1 MKKTVKRIAAMLV
14 IAMLALSLT
23 ACSDEALL
31 LLRGIVTA
39 TAPVTEVTPIGGAD
53 EPTVILLQGADETR
67 PDPVGAWNC
76 TNYKELLLEAMEAQG
91 IDRAQAEE
99 MLAAAGETGV
109 TVIFGEDNTFTIT
122 ITAAGQSMAQTG
134 TWTAVDNGISATI
147 DGDTQVFLW
156 NGDKLMLPDD
166 EDIGIGKVYLI
177 FEKAE
182 DAEAAAETVTP
193 IGGADEPA
201 VTVLQGAEKN
211 RPDPVG
217 VWKDTDCYDA
227 MVVVAMGLGY
237 SEEEAEELA
246 AALGDAVYTVTLN
259 PDKTGT
265 VCFETA
271 FNTTKENFTWT
282 ADDEAITLTGD
293 DGSTS
298 VMRWDGGKLLYEYEG
313 LQLVLEKEENTVSP
327 APEAGEK
334 SPVGIWEVTNLRQ
347 YMIDGLTM
355 EGLSPEQIDIM
366 LENMSV
372 SAKFIIAEGGTFML
386 IGKDM
391 TGDTVTRQGTWIAS
405 GTGVTLVLDGSPHD
419 LVWDGDAL
427 VGEENGLTIRLEQP
441 EAPECWVTDV
451 QDNASIEIDP
461 VGSWECVNLREAFI
475 QDALNR
481 GDSMEEAEAELAGLG
496 DISARLQLFPDG
508 TATFTTSNMYI
519 NESETGTWEP
529 TEKGILISGMTVLD
543 SPEFLWDGTS
553 LTTLEESIL
562 MIFEK
567 TESPA
572 ISYWFV
578 SVPGAGEAGP
588 VEPEQ

>member
-1 MKKTVKRIAAMLV
+1 MKKTLKRIAAILV
-14 IAMLALSLT
+14 IAVLTLSLT
-23 ACSDEALL
+23 ACSDEALQ

-53 EPTVILLQGADETR
+53 EPAVIVLQGAKDAL

-91 IDRAQAEE
+91 FDRELAEE
-99 MLAAAGETGV
+99 LLAAAGETGV
-109 TVIFGEDNTFTIT
+109 TVIFDEDNTFTIT
-122 ITAAGQSMAQTG
+122 ITAAGQSMAQSG
-134 TWTAVDNGISATI
+134 TWVTVDNGISATI

-156 NGDKLMLPDD
+156 DGDKLMLPDD

-182 DAEAAAETVTP
+182 DIGTTAETVTP
-193 IGGADEPA
+193 IGGADE
-201 VTVLQGAEKN
+201 TH
-211 RPDPVG
+211 PDPVG

-298 VMRWDGGKLLYEYEG
+298 VMKWDSGKLLYEYEG

-334 SPVGIWEVTNLRQ
+334 SPVGVWEITNLRQ
-347 YMIDGLTM
+347 IATDLFTAQ
-355 EGLSPEQIDIM
+355 GLSPEQIDIM
-366 LENMSV
+366 LENMNV
-372 SAKFIIAEGGTFML
+372 SAKFIIAEDGTFML

-391 TGDTVTRQGTWIAS
+391 TGGTVTRQGTWTAAD
-405 GTGVTLVLDGSPHD
+405 TGVTLVLDGSPID
-419 LVWDGDAL
+419 FVWDGDAL

-441 EAPECWVTDV
+441 EAPECWVTGV
-451 QDNASIEIDP
+451 QNNASIEIDP
-461 VGSWECVNLREAFI
+461 VGSWECVNLRECFI
-475 QDALNR
+475 QDDLN
-481 GDSMEEAEAELAGLG
+481 
-496 DISARLQLFPDG
+496 
-508 TATFTTSNMYI
+508 
-519 NESETGTWEP
+519 
-529 TEKGILISGMTVLD
+529 
-543 SPEFLWDGTS
+543 
-553 LTTLEESIL
+553 
-562 MIFEK
+562 
-567 TESPA
+567 
-572 ISYWFV
+572 
-578 SVPGAGEAGP
+578 
-588 VEPEQ
+588 

>member
-1 MKKTVKRIAAMLV
+1 MNKLTKTVLSLC
-14 IAMLALSLT
+14 LALALTLSLT
-23 ACSDEALL
+23 ACSDEALQ

-53 EPTVILLQGADETR
+53 EPAVIVLQGADETH
-67 PDPVGAWNC
+67 PDPVGTWEC
-76 TNYKELLLEAMEAQG
+76 TNYKELLLEAMEVQG
-91 IDRAQAEE
+91 FELTEE
-99 MLAAAGETGV
+99 ILAAAGETGV
-109 TVIFGEDNTFTIT
+109 TVIFGEDSTFTIT
-122 ITAAGQSMAQTG
+122 ITVGGQSMAQSG
-134 TWTAVDNGISATI
+134 TWVTVDNGISATI

-156 NGDKLMLPDD
+156 DGDKLMLPDD

-193 IGGADEPA
+193 IGGTDEPD
-201 VTVLQGAEKN
+201 VIVLQGADETH
-211 RPDPVG
+211 PDPVG

-298 VMRWDGGKLLYEYEG
+298 VMRWDGGKLLYQYEG
-313 LQLVLEKEENTVSP
+313 LQLVLEKEENTASP
-327 APEAGEK
+327 APDADGK
-334 SPVGIWEVTNLRQ
+334 SPVGVWEVTNLRQ

-391 TGDTVTRQGTWIAS
+391 TGGTVTRQGTWTAS
-405 GTGVTLVLDGSPHD
+405 DPGVTLVLDGSPLD

-427 VGEENGLTIRLEQP
+427 VGEQDGLTIRLEQP
-441 EAPECWVTDV
+441 EAPECWVTGV

-543 SPEFLWDGTS
+543 SPEFLWDGNS

-572 ISYWFV
+572 TSYWFV

-588 VEPEQ
+588 VEAEQ

>member
-14 IAMLALSLT
+14 IAVLTLSLT
-23 ACSDEALL
+23 ACSDEALQ

-53 EPTVILLQGADETR
+53 EPAVI
-67 PDPVGAWNC
+67 
-76 TNYKELLLEAMEAQG
+76 
-91 IDRAQAEE
+91 
-99 MLAAAGETGV
+99 
-109 TVIFGEDNTFTIT
+109 
-122 ITAAGQSMAQTG
+122 
-134 TWTAVDNGISATI
+134 
-147 DGDTQVFLW
+147 
-156 NGDKLMLPDD
+156 
-166 EDIGIGKVYLI
+166 
-177 FEKAE
+177 
-182 DAEAAAETVTP
+182 
-193 IGGADEPA
+193 
-201 VTVLQGAEKN
+201 VLQGAEETH
-211 RPDPVG
+211 PDPVG

-298 VMRWDGGKLLYEYEG
+298 VMKWDSGKLLYEYEG

-334 SPVGIWEVTNLRQ
+334 SPVGIWEITNLRQ
-347 YMIDGLTM
+347 IATDLFTAQ
-355 EGLSPEQIDIM
+355 GLSPEQIDIM

-372 SAKFIIAEGGTFML
+372 SAKFIIAENGTFML

-391 TGDTVTRQGTWIAS
+391 TGGTVTRQGTWTAAD
-405 GTGVTLVLDGSPHD
+405 TGVTLILDGSPLD

-427 VGEENGLTIRLEQP
+427 VGEEDGLTIRLEQP
-441 EAPECWVTDV
+441 EAPECWVTGV
-451 QDNASIEIDP
+451 QNNASIEIDP
-461 VGSWECVNLREAFI
+461 VGSWECVNLRECFI

-481 GDSMEEAEAELAGLG
+481 GDSMEEAEAELARLG

-553 LTTLEESIL
+553 LTTLEEGIL

-578 SVPGAGEAGP
+578 SVPDAGKAGP